1 MHLTATT
8 STTTGAAGNSDPKD
22 AESTLDMSGRPAAL
36 RARSAA
42 ATRPGGAMSPHEPYV
57 TA

>member
-8 STTTGAAGNSDPKD
+8 STTTTGAAGNSDPKD

-42 ATRPGGAMSPHEPYV
+42 ATRPGGADV

>member
-22 AESTLDMSGRPAAL
+22 AESTLDMSGRAGCASSPV
-36 RARSAA
+36 RRSN
-42 ATRPGGAMSPHEPYV
+42 TPGRR
-57 TA
+57 